1 MAEHQAGRRNS
12 SVIFHARGPADPPAV
27 PASRA
32 DQGRLAT
39 FVVLV
44 ASDSLTSN
52 LLMAGWLGLC
62 LGLYALGDSL
72 VALFG
77 VTLIRDRSARLE
89 DIRQLRRCRGT
100 DSRAGGGPRHAK
112 KAHVGACSPR
122 GRPRRCG
129 HLRRPRT
136 VVVAVGVVS
145 PHERTAGRR
154 PRWGSRCLHS
164 APTVLGPTVYEF
176 PNVRQGLMG
185 WLPGLGSNQRP
196 PD

>member
-1 MAEHQAGRRNS
+1 MGTTILLRLARIKDAPCATIDEPAPVTSMRR
-12 SVIFHARGPADPPAV
+12 
-27 PASRA
+27 
-32 DQGRLAT
+32 RLAT

-77 VTLIRDRSARLE
+77 VTLIRDRSARLG

-100 DSRAGGGPRHAK
+100 DSRAEGSPRHAQ

-136 VVVAVGVVS
+136 
-145 PHERTAGRR
+145 
-154 PRWGSRCLHS
+154 
-164 APTVLGPTVYEF
+164 
-176 PNVRQGLMG
+176 
-185 WLPGLGSNQRP
+185 
-196 PD
+196 